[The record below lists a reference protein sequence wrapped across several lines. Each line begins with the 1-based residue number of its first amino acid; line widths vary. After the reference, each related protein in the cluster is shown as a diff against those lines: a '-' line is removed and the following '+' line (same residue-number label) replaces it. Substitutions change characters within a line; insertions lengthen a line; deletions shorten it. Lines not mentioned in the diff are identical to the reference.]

1 MICNLAI
8 LIFASSIYSSLMS
21 TLQIIICV
29 YLAINLALLAFKS
42 VREAWPSILTVYEDL
57 SSLWKGFFS
66 KDLKWWEW
74 LLSCL
79 FFLVMEP
86 ILILLMILFTLI
98 PIPIYFRA
106 LFSATH
112 KKGSIR
118 EIPPPEE
125 WGANTAQKHVVFDV
139 DLPFAPSYEDVLYVE
154 NEYNPAVNEYI
165 LEHYDELCQKFTNK
179 HLIFNYYP
187 RVCNKAVPIDVL
199 RYMFPFLKTDFS
211 FVNESIAIETLQK
224 HLIFGTIEGP
234 ALIHS
239 VKSKDDGTPTHCFSY
254 CPLVPDSIVP
264 LDDQF
269 EWYIRFISLLDDNG
283 PCYMVAL
290 PYGDD
295 VADWCFDDGDAD
307 SFNECA
313 LHLKADDLRLVDE
326 IRDRINELRKRGY
339 QLGLLQDLIEEQPTL
354 SRLVI
359 DKDFRIFLLD
369 YNNVEITMSPLPKA
383 VYLLFLK
390 HPEGILFK
398 HLHDYYSELLDIY
411 KQISNR
417 VVEKNILRSI
427 QDITDPSKNSIN
439 EKCTRIRE
447 AFLKQFD
454 YVYAQHYFITGKR
467 GEPKK
472 ITLPRE
478 LVDLQA
484 L

>member
-1 MICNLAI
+1 M
-8 LIFASSIYSSLMS
+8 
-21 TLQIIICV
+21 
-29 YLAINLALLAFKS
+29 LAFKS

-66 KDLKWWEW
+66 KNLKWWEW
-74 LLSCL
+74 PLSCL

-86 ILILLMILFTLI
+86 ILILLMVLFTLI
-98 PIPIYFRA
+98 PIPVYLRA
-106 LFSATH
+106 LFTDTH
-112 KKGSIR
+112 KKVAFR

-125 WGANTAQKHVVFDV
+125 WGANTTQKHVVFDV
-139 DLPFAPSYEDVLYVE
+139 ALPFTPSYEDVIYVE
-154 NEYNPAVNEYI
+154 NKYNPEVNEYI
-165 LEHYDELCQKFTNK
+165 LEHYDELCQKFANK
-179 HLIFNYYP
+179 HLILNYYP
-187 RVCNKAVPIDVL
+187 RVCNQAVPIDVL
-199 RYMFPFLKTDFS
+199 HYMFPFLKADFS
-211 FVNESIAIETLQK
+211 YINENINIETLQK

-239 VKSKDDGTPTHCFSY
+239 VKSKDDGTVTHVFSY
-254 CPLVPDSIVP
+254 CPLVPDSDVL

-269 EWYIRFISLLDDNG
+269 EWYTRYVSLLDDHG
-283 PCYMVAL
+283 PCNMVAL

-295 VADWCFDDGDAD
+295 VADWCFNDGDAD
-307 SFNECA
+307 SINECA

-326 IRDRINELRKRGY
+326 IRERINELRKRGY
-339 QLGLLQDLIEEQPTL
+339 QLGLLQDLIEEHPTL
-354 SRLVI
+354 SRLVV
-359 DKDFRIFLLD
+359 DKDYRIFLPD

-398 HLHDYYSELLDIY
+398 CLQDYYAELLDIY
-411 KQISNR
+411 KEVSNR
-417 VVEKNILRSI
+417 VIEKNILKSI
-427 QDITDPSKNSIN
+427 QDITDPTKNSIN

-454 YVYAQHYFITGKR
+454 YYYAKHYFITGKR

-478 LVDLQA
+478 LVDLQD

>member
-1 MICNLAI
+1 MKTLFII
-8 LIFASSIYSSLMS
+8 L
-21 TLQIIICV
+21 CV
-29 YLAINLALLAFKS
+29 YIVINLALLAFKS

-74 LLSCL
+74 PLSCL

-86 ILILLMILFTLI
+86 ILILLMVLFTLI

-354 SRLVI
+354 SRLVVT
-359 DKDFRIFLLD
+359 KDYRIFLPD

-398 HLHDYYSELLDIY
+398 HLGDYYEELLDIY
-411 KQISNR
+411 KEVGSR
-417 VVEKNILRSI
+417 VIEGNVRKSI
-427 QDITDPSKNSIN
+427 HDITDPTNNSIN

-478 LVDLQA
+478 LVDLQG

>member
-1 MICNLAI
+1 MFCNLAI
-8 LIFASSIYSSLMS
+8 LIFASSIQCNPMS
-21 TLQIIICV
+21 ALVIILCV
-29 YLAINLALLAFKS
+29 YLAINLAMLAFKS

-74 LLSCL
+74 PLSCL

-86 ILILLMILFTLI
+86 ILILLMVLFTLI
-98 PIPIYFRA
+98 PIPVYIRA

-154 NEYNPAVNEYI
+154 NEYNQAVNEYI

-254 CPLVPDSIVP
+254 CPLVPDSEIP
-264 LDDQF
+264 LGDQF
-269 EWYIRFISLLDDNG
+269 EWYTRYIQLFDDNG
-283 PCYMVAL
+283 PHYMVAL

-295 VADWCFDDGDAD
+295 VADWCFNDGDAD

-313 LHLKADDLRLVDE
+313 LHLKAQDLELVNE
-326 IRDRINELRKRGY
+326 IRERIYELRKRGY

-359 DKDFRIFLLD
+359 DKDFRIFLPD

-398 HLHDYYSELLDIY
+398 HLHDYYSELLEIY

>member
-1 MICNLAI
+1 
-8 LIFASSIYSSLMS
+8 MS
-21 TLQIIICV
+21 TLVIILCV
-29 YLAINLALLAFKS
+29 YLAINLAMLEFKPVRDAWKSLPPFYKEILLSCK
-42 VREAWPSILTVYEDL
+42 DL
-57 SSLWKGFFS
+57 FS

-74 LLSCL
+74 PLVCL
-79 FFLVMEP
+79 FCLLIEP
-86 ILILLMILFTLI
+86 ALWSLIVLFVLI
-98 PIPIYFRA
+98 PVPVYYIAF
-106 LFSATH
+106 FSNRH
-112 KKGSIR
+112 KRETLR
-118 EIPPPEE
+118 EIPPPEQ
-125 WGANTAQKHVVFDV
+125 WGTNTTQKHVVFDV

-187 RVCNKAVPIDVL
+187 RVSNKAVPIDVL

-359 DKDFRIFLLD
+359 DKDFRIFLPD

>member
-1 MICNLAI
+1 
-8 LIFASSIYSSLMS
+8 MS
-21 TLQIIICV
+21 TLVIILCV
-29 YLAINLALLAFKS
+29 YLAINLAMLVFKPVRNAWKSLPPFYKEILLSCK
-42 VREAWPSILTVYEDL
+42 DL
-57 SSLWKGFFS
+57 FS

-74 LLSCL
+74 PLACL
-79 FFLVMEP
+79 FCLLIEP
-86 ILILLMILFTLI
+86 AILSLIVLFVLI
-98 PIPIYFRA
+98 PVPVYYIAF
-106 LFSATH
+106 FSNRH
-112 KKGSIR
+112 KRETIR
-118 EIPPPEE
+118 EIPPPEQ
-125 WGANTAQKHVVFDV
+125 WGANSTQKHVVFDI
-139 DLPFAPSYEDVLYVE
+139 DLPFTPSFVDVIYVE
-154 NEYNPAVNEYI
+154 NEYNPAVNGFI

-187 RVCNKAVPIDVL
+187 RVCNQTIQKDVL
-199 RYMFPFLKTDFS
+199 HYMFPFLKADFS
-211 FVNESIAIETLQK
+211 FVNKNINIETLQK
-224 HLIFGTIEGP
+224 HLIFGAIEGP

-239 VKSKDDGTPTHCFSY
+239 VASQNDGTATHAFSY
-254 CPLVPDSIVP
+254 CPLVPNSDVP

-269 EWYIRFISLLDDNG
+269 EWYIRYIIYFDDKG
-283 PCYMVAL
+283 PCNRVAL

-326 IRDRINELRKRGY
+326 IRERINELRKRGY

-354 SRLVI
+354 SHLVV
-359 DKDFRIFLLD
+359 DKDFRIFLPD

-427 QDITDPSKNSIN
+427 QDITDPTKNSIN

-478 LVDLQA
+478 LVDLQG